1 MKERCEAPWISSKI
15 NVSYTFYWKYISVP
29 RQFLRLFLSWRFKT
43 NFLVSAFQIV
53 FKDYTKNVCM
63 KTESSLKSHP
73 MWVTSCKN
81 FSYDYIFQKKKRNLT
96 SFLCRSVSILNVKGT
111 VSVISSNPQC
121 KVSNAR
127 FTTTVRLQALSE
139 QVLTN
144 INVYD
149 FENWLWL
156 AVGFLRKWLAHF

>member
-1 MKERCEAPWISSKI
+1 
-15 NVSYTFYWKYISVP
+15 
-29 RQFLRLFLSWRFKT
+29 
-43 NFLVSAFQIV
+43 
-53 FKDYTKNVCM
+53 
-63 KTESSLKSHP
+63 
-73 MWVTSCKN
+73 MWVTSSKN

-127 FTTTVRLQALSE
+127 FTTVGLQALSE

-149 FENWLWL
+149 FEN
-156 AVGFLRKWLAHF
+156 